1 MKTTEMIQK
10 ALVDESMGITQVKE
24 WYRRFKNDGTSVDSD
39 PRSGRPSL
47 TTTLENIERVQLA
60 IEGDRRLTLR
70 ELENISE
77 Y

>member
-24 WYRRFKNDGTSVDSD
+24 WYRRFKNDRTSVDSD